1 VRAVLQRVRSASVT
15 VDDRLVGHIGAGLV
29 VLLGIALGDTDTDL
43 DYIVSKTATVR
54 VFADARGRMNVDLPG
69 AGGALLVVSQ
79 FTLHGDCRQ
88 GRRPSWDAAAAPD
101 EAEAFYQRALARWG
115 ELGLPVQAGI
125 FRADMQLTLVN
136 DGPVTLLLDSRRQF

>member
-1 VRAVLQRVRSASVT
+1 MRAVLQRVRSASVT

-54 VFADARGRMNVDLPG
+54 VFADASGRMNVDLPG
-69 AGGALLVVSQ
+69 VGGALLVVSQ

-101 EAEAFYQRALARWG
+101 EAEAFYQRALARWRA
-115 ELGLPVQAGI
+115 LGLPVQAGI